1 MRGTKTYSSDRWKL
15 ICVASTALLM
25 VVAFCELRRIEHG
38 NLFLAALP
46 WEDAPSE
53 FEALDATASAKT
65 YLVPAIL
72 SLGMI
77 GMVVGFAAP
86 SVIRQRR
93 KMSDAWRPLL
103 IIFLLAVFA
112 DLATTIWFFHSR
124 GIDHE
129 LHPGIRLFGYAY
141 GRTVGPVAGKAIQT
155 VGVIGLSLCLVR
167 PGLILLSVVTFFY
180 FIAAVYNISQ
190 M

>member
-1 MRGTKTYSSDRWKL
+1 MGGDGHTHHWLLQSMKGTKTYSSDRWKL

-72 SLGMI
+72 SLGLI

-124 GIDHE
+124 GIDC
-129 LHPGIRLFGYAY
+129 
-141 GRTVGPVAGKAIQT
+141 RTSK
-155 VGVIGLSLCLVR
+155 GVVSDLWSCRMRGGS
-167 PGLILLSVVTFFY
+167 
-180 FIAAVYNISQ
+180 
-190 M
+190 